1 MLRFHHATLAS
12 QGARRYQEDA
22 AAVWSGGEKR
32 ADSTVDDGLALIA
45 VLADGM
51 GGHTGGALASR
62 TICTTFLNV
71 IALGDGLVPARLE
84 AALSAANGAV
94 AERVAENAELAGMG
108 ATLVGV
114 AFSANGVEWVSVGD
128 SPLYLIR
135 RGEIARLNED
145 HSLAPMLDRMVAEG
159 SLSAE
164 QAKNDPRRHY
174 LRAAVSGEE
183 LDLIDISRR
192 PLVLEADDTILVAS
206 DGIHTL
212 DDEAIARLVTEHLP
226 EGPDATAAALIRSV
240 DRTGDDFQ
248 DNTTVVVDRGRGRAQ
263 RLSLP
268 QPFLAARSASTLRAI
283 RKHSTPAG
291 TPA

>member
-1 MLRFHHATLAS
+1 MLRFHHATRAS

-32 ADSTVDDGLALIA
+32 ADSTADDGLALIA

-51 GGHTGGALASR
+51 GGHIGGALASR
-62 TICTTFLNV
+62 TICATFLNA
-71 IALGDGLVPARLE
+71 IALGAGLVPERLE

-114 AFSANGVEWVSVGD
+114 AFSANGVQWVSVGD

-145 HSLAPMLDRMVAEG
+145 HSLAPMLDRMVADG
-159 SLSAE
+159 RLSAE

-192 PLVLEADDTILVAS
+192 PLVLEDGDTILVAS

-240 DRTGDDFQ
+240 DRAGDDFQ
-248 DNTTVVVDRGRGRAQ
+248 DNTTVVVVAVEDERN
-263 RLSLP
+263 
-268 QPFLAARSASTLRAI
+268 I
-283 RKHSTPAG
+283 
-291 TPA
+291 

>member
-192 PLVLEADDTILVAS
+192 PLVLEADDTILIAS

-248 DNTTVVVDRGRGRAQ
+248 DNTTVVVIAVEDV
-263 RLSLP
+263 
-268 QPFLAARSASTLRAI
+268 RSV
-283 RKHSTPAG
+283 
-291 TPA
+291 